1 MAKKKIT
8 FEQAMQR
15 LEEIV
20 EILETEEISLEKSVD
35 LYKEG
40 MELAEF
46 CQTKITKAETE
57 VVLLQKNISGEI
69 EQTHF
74 QVKEGE

>member
-20 EILETEEISLEKSVD
+20 EILETEETSLEKSVD

-74 QVKEGE
+74 EVREGE

>member
-74 QVKEGE
+74 EVKEGE

>member
-1 MAKKKIT
+1 MAKKKMT
-8 FEQAMQR
+8 FEQAIQR

-20 EILETEEISLEKSVD
+20 EILETEEIVLEKSVD

-74 QVKEGE
+74 EIAEGE

>member
-1 MAKKKIT
+1 MAKKKLT
-8 FEQAMQR
+8 FEQALQR

-20 EILETEEISLEKSVD
+20 SLLETEEVSLEHSVD

-40 MELAEF
+40 MTLADI
-46 CQTKITKAETE
+46 CRQKITMAESE

-69 EQTHF
+69 EQTPF
-74 QVKEGE
+74 EVKEIE

>member
-1 MAKKKIT
+1 
-8 FEQAMQR
+8 MQR

-20 EILETEEISLEKSVD
+20 EILETEETSLEKSVD

-74 QVKEGE
+74 EVREGE

>member
-1 MAKKKIT
+1 MAKKKLT
-8 FEQAMQR
+8 FEQALQR

-20 EILETEEISLEKSVD
+20 SLLEAEEVSLEHSVD

-40 MELAEF
+40 ITLADI
-46 CQTKITKAETE
+46 CKQKITTAESE

-69 EQTHF
+69 EQTPF
-74 QVKEGE
+74 EVKEIE

>member
-1 MAKKKIT
+1 
-8 FEQAMQR
+8 
-15 LEEIV
+15 
-20 EILETEEISLEKSVD
+20 
-35 LYKEG
+35 

-74 QVKEGE
+74 EVVEGE

>member
-57 VVLLQKNISGEI
+57 VVLKKKNISGEI

-74 QVKEGE
+74 EVKEGE

>member
-1 MAKKKIT
+1 
-8 FEQAMQR
+8 MQR

-69 EQTHF
+69 
-74 QVKEGE
+74 

>member
-1 MAKKKIT
+1 
-8 FEQAMQR
+8 MQR

-46 CQTKITKAETE
+46 CQTKITTAETE

-74 QVKEGE
+74 EVKEGE

>member
-20 EILETEEISLEKSVD
+20 DILETEEISLEKSVD

-74 QVKEGE
+74 EVKEGE